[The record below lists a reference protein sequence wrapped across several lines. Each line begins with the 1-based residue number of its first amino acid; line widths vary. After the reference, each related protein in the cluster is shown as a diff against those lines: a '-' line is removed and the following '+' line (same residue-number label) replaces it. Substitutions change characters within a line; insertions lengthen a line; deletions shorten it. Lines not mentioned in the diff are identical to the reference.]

1 METKGTKIVGTFM
14 RDRVSVTP
22 FRLTMKEG
30 LAAVIQDLKM
40 PVHLSRA
47 MEVSY

>member
-1 METKGTKIVGTFM
+1 METKGTKIVGTFV

-30 LAAVIQDLKM
+30 LAAVIQDLM